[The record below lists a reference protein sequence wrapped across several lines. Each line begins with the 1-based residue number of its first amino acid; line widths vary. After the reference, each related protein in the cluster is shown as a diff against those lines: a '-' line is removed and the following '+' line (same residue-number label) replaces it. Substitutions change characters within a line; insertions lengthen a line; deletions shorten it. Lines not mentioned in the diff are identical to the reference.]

1 MHPAIK
7 REHDMQRRA
16 EVTRRTKETNI
27 SANLDLD
34 GSGKVEVKT
43 GVGFFDHMVHSAMV
57 HGYFDLSIIAE
68 GDTHVDDHH
77 TVEDVGIVLG
87 QAFSEALGDFGG
99 IKRFGHAEV
108 PMEEALARVAL
119 DLSRR
124 PCLVYVNDLKNEKV
138 GSFDTELVEEF
149 LRAFSN
155 NMGANMHVE
164 VVRGKNG
171 HHVIEAIFKAM
182 GRALDAATMPES
194 RAQGVTSTKG
204 AL

>member
-1 MHPAIK
+1 
-7 REHDMQRRA
+7 MQRQA
-16 EVTRRTKETNI
+16 EVTRRTKETSI
-27 SANLDLD
+27 SASLNLD

-57 HGYFDLSIIAE
+57 HGYFDLTLQAD

-87 QAFSEALGDFGG
+87 QAFSQALGDFGG

-108 PMEEALARVAL
+108 PMEEALARVTV

-124 PCLVYVNDLKNEKV
+124 PCLVYVSDIKTEKV
-138 GSFDTELVEEF
+138 GAFDTELVEEF
-149 LRAFSN
+149 LRAFCN

-164 VVRGKNG
+164 VIRGKNS

-182 GRALDAATMPES
+182 GRALDAATAMEP

>member
-1 MHPAIK
+1 
-7 REHDMQRRA
+7 MQRQA
-16 EVTRRTKETNI
+16 EVTRRTKETSI
-27 SANLDLD
+27 SASLNLD
-34 GSGKVEVKT
+34 GSGMVEVKT

-57 HGYFDLSIIAE
+57 HGYFDLTVLAD
-68 GDTHVDDHH
+68 GDTYVDDHH

-87 QAFSEALGDFGG
+87 QAFNQALGDFGG

-108 PMEEALARVAL
+108 PMEEALARVTV

-124 PCLVYVNDLKNEKV
+124 PCLVYVSDIKTEKV
-138 GSFDTELVEEF
+138 GTFDTELVEEF
-149 LRAFSN
+149 LRAFCN

-164 VVRGKNG
+164 VVRGKNS

-182 GRALDAATMPES
+182 GRALDTATTMEP